1 MTDEEA
7 AEWRAVWICFARPV
21 EALAI
26 LRKHMGDDAPAEV
39 VELLERWAA
48 PGRETAH

>member
-7 AEWRAVWICFARPV
+7 EEWRAVWICFARPV

-26 LRKHMGDDAPAEV
+26 LRKHFGDDAPADV
-39 VELLERWAA
+39 VALLERWARE
-48 PGRETAH
+48 GVETAH